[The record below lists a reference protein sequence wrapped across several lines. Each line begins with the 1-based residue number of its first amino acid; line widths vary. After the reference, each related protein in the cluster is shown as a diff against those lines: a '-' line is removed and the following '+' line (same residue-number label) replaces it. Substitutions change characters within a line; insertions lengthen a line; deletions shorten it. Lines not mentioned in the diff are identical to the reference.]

1 MNRLSH
7 IFLLLLLSL
16 PLPLAAATLDEL
28 PQDTIPTDTIPTD
41 TIPTDTIPQ
50 DSTFLTLVIDTV
62 KSGDQLVFE
71 RNGAVLDEQTPKS
84 GALLTTTSFVTTNLT
99 GRESYVWTVI
109 KGPDGL
115 YIGSR
120 NGFYINNPSGTNLS
134 LDYDAVSTPW
144 TFVFAEDS
152 TATIYTADK
161 KRFIGETAPY
171 SRLYMCYSK
180 IYLSAYDHTFHIY
193 RIDRPLPPEPE
204 PTGIDKI
211 FESSNLQIIKLL
223 KDGHLLIEKAGIK
236 YNILGQTIR

>member
-1 MNRLSH
+1 MLRLSH

-28 PQDTIPTDTIPTD
+28 PQDTIPTD

-120 NGFYINNPSGTNLS
+120 NGFYINNPSGTNHLS

-161 KRFIGETAPY
+161 RRFIGETAPY

-223 KDGHLLIEKAGIK
+223 KDGHIFILRDNKT
-236 YNILGQTIR
+236 YNLLGQTIR